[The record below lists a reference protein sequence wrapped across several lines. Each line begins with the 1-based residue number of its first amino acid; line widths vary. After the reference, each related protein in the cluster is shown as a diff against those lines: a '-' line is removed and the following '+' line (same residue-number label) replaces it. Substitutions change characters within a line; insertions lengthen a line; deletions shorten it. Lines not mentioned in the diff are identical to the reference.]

1 MVFDEDRTPT
11 WFLMICEPLDP
22 ILLDPILMFGPSTT
36 PEMSGSCLPL
46 VPSEAGVRCK
56 PLGWQQSYGGQGFL
70 SSK

>member
-11 WFLMICEPLDP
+11 WFLMNCEPLDP
-22 ILLDPILMFGPSTT
+22 SLNVWAFNDTGNVWVVSSFSAKRSRRQM
-36 PEMSGSCLPL
+36 
-46 VPSEAGVRCK
+46 K